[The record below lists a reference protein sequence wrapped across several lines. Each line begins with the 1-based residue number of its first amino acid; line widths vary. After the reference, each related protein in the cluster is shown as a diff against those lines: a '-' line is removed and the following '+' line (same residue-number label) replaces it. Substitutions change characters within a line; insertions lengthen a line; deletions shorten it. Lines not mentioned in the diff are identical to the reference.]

1 MLQVSVTITPGYIN
15 DRKAKILRGT
25 AATIIIVRKEYLN
38 IEDYGGNKLVVARMR
53 QIVNDKILL
62 GSIYTRHL

>member
-25 AATIIIVRKEYLN
+25 AATIIIVRKEYLK
-38 IEDYGGNKLVVARMR
+38 IQDYAGE
-53 QIVNDKILL
+53 QISCCTHAAN
-62 GSIYTRHL
+62 R

>member
-38 IEDYGGNKLVVARMR
+38 IEDYGGTN
-53 QIVNDKILL
+53 
-62 GSIYTRHL
+62 